1 MVAASAIGVFTWNS
15 VPAESS
21 TYYRAAVAADPS
33 APERRRPRPG
43 SLERPV
49 NGRLY
54 RGTWLLVGLPLL
66 VLAFSVARPSTLQP
80 PGLPSAFDRDSAAA
94 VASDLALHFPV
105 RAAGGAGAPG
115 AQRWFADQLEQ
126 PYGYQVRAQ
135 RFRASVPGRGSVT
148 FANLL
153 ARRAGLSQKTI
164 VVMAHR
170 DSAGAGP
177 GANDN
182 ASGTAALIEL
192 ARTYA
197 PRAGA
202 GRLRLP
208 YSLLFLS
215 TDGAVDGGLGAA
227 HFAAHSPDA
236 RNVIAVINLDT
247 IAGHAR
253 PRLILTGDTARSPS
267 AGLVQTVRAELARQL
282 GREPGRASTVRQL
295 IDLAFPFS
303 LYEQAPFV
311 SRGIPAV
318 TITTAPERRPVG
330 LGDTPARLDVG
341 RLGQVGRAAQNTID
355 AMEQGVALP
364 PGPSSYVYLGTRVIR
379 GWAIEIVMVAA
390 LLPFLAASVDL
401 FARCRRRRVRI
412 SPALRSYRSR
422 LAFWLWCGAL
432 FGLFA
437 LVGIWPDAPPRP
449 PALESVTWPAG
460 GLIALGSLALAG
472 WFVARDRL
480 LPRRAVRPEEELAG
494 HTAALLALCVVAL
507 LVVATNPFALLF
519 LLPSLHIWL
528 WLPQVRSSPAVV
540 RALVLALGFAG
551 PALLVWSFAS
561 RYSLGFDAPWYIAW
575 LFAIGYAP
583 LPALLIALG
592 WAAAA
597 GQLAALSAG
606 RYAPYPTAAE
616 RPPRGPAREALRRLV
631 LAQRRRRRA
640 SELRQ
645 RALQG

>member
-1 MVAASAIGVFTWNS
+1 
-15 VPAESS
+15 
-21 TYYRAAVAADPS
+21 VAADPS

-80 PGLPSAFDRDSAAA
+80 PSLPAAFDRDAAAA
-94 VASDLALHFPV
+94 VAGDLAQRYPV
-105 RAAGGAGAPG
+105 RAAGGAGATG
-115 AQRWFADQLEQ
+115 AQRWFAAQLEK

-135 RFRASVPGRGSVT
+135 RFEATLPGRGRVEL
-148 FANLL
+148 ANLL
-153 ARRAGLSQKTI
+153 AWRAGRSQKTI

-170 DSAGAGP
+170 DSAGTGP

-197 PRAGA
+197 RRPDTAP
-202 GRLRLP
+202 LPLP

-227 HFAAHSPDA
+227 EFAAHAPEA
-236 RNVIAVINLDT
+236 RNAIAVINLDT
-247 IAGHAR
+247 IAGRAR
-253 PRLILTGDTARSPS
+253 PRILLTGDTPRSPS
-267 AGLVQTVRAELARQL
+267 AGLVETVRAELVRQVGSEPRRTSTLRQL
-282 GREPGRASTVRQL
+282 V
-295 IDLAFPFS
+295 DLAFPYS

-311 SRGIPAV
+311 SRGIPTV
-318 TITTAPERRPVG
+318 TITTAPDRRPIG
-330 LGDTPARLDVG
+330 FGDTPERLDVA
-341 RLGQVGRAAQNTID
+341 RLGQIGRAAQNTID

-379 GWAIEIVMVAA
+379 GWAIEIVLVAA
-390 LLPFLAASVDL
+390 LLPFLAAAVDL
-401 FARCRRRRVRI
+401 FARCRRRRIRVA
-412 SPALRSYRSR
+412 PALRSYRSR
-422 LAFWLWCGAL
+422 LGFWLWCGAL

-437 LVGIWPDAPPRP
+437 VLGVWPDAPARP
-449 PALESVTWPAG
+449 PALESVHWPAG
-460 GLIALGSLALAG
+460 GLIALGSLAVVG

-480 LPRRAVRPEEELAG
+480 LPRRPVRAEEELAG
-494 HTAALLALCVVAL
+494 HTAALLALGVVAL
-507 LVVATNPFALLF
+507 LVVATNPFALVF

-528 WLPQVRSSPAVV
+528 WLPHVRRSPVLVRAVV
-540 RALVLALGFAG
+540 LLAGLLG
-551 PALLVWSFAS
+551 PALLVWSFAE
-561 RYSLGFDAPWYIAW
+561 RYQLGFDAPWYLLW
-575 LFAIGYAP
+575 LFSIGYAP
-583 LPALLIALG
+583 VPALVIALG

-606 RYAPYPTAAE
+606 RYAPYPGIAE
-616 RPPRGPAREALRRLV
+616 RPPRGPLREVIRRIV

-640 SELRQ
+640 TELRQ
-645 RALQG
+645 RALHG